1 MSRISD
7 IAGEIASALHEEY
20 GAEVTYSPVFE
31 LRRLSRDMCVVV
43 PAGETLETASRSAVK
58 RTYEIQ
64 VGLVRKSVSDEVSD
78 AFVTTVEAL
87 GLRLRGLSPS
97 GTTCT
102 SITFDPLYSVD
113 EIRRSNVLVSVVIA
127 KYVEFCVP

>member
-7 IAGEIASALHEEY
+7 IAAYVASALHEEY

-43 PAGETLETASRSAVK
+43 PAGETLEPASRSAVK

-64 VGLVRKSVSDEVSD
+64 VGLVRKSVSDVSD
-78 AFVTTVEAL
+78 AFVSTVEDL

>member
-7 IAGEIASALHEEY
+7 IAAYVASALHEEY
-20 GAEVTYSPVFE
+20 GSVVTYSPVFD
-31 LRRLSRDMCVVV
+31 LRRLSCDMCVVV
-43 PAGETLETASRSAVK
+43 PAGETIETSSRSAVK

-64 VGLVRKSVSDEVSD
+64 VGLVRKSVSDVSD
-78 AFVTTVEAL
+78 AFVSTVEDL
-87 GLRLRGLSPS
+87 GLRLRGLSPC
-97 GTTCT
+97 GTICT

-127 KYVEFCVP
+127 KYVEFCVT

>member
-7 IAGEIASALHEEY
+7 IAGEVASALHEEY
-20 GAEVTYSPVFE
+20 GAEVTYSPAFE

-64 VGLVRKSVSDEVSD
+64 VGLVRKSVSDVSD
-78 AFVTTVEAL
+78 AFVSTVEDL

>member
-7 IAGEIASALHEEY
+7 IAAYVASALHEEY
-20 GAEVTYSPVFE
+20 GAVVTYSPVFD

-43 PAGETLETASRSAVK
+43 PAGETLETSSRSAVK

-64 VGLVRKSVSDEVSD
+64 VGLVRKSVSDVSD
-78 AFVTTVEAL
+78 AFVSTVEDL

>member
-7 IAGEIASALHEEY
+7 IAAYVASALHEEY
-20 GAEVTYSPVFE
+20 GAVVTYSPVFD
-31 LRRLSRDMCVVV
+31 LRRLSCDMCVVV

-64 VGLVRKSVSDEVSD
+64 VGLVRKSVSDVSD
-78 AFVTTVEAL
+78 AFVSTVEDL

>member
-7 IAGEIASALHEEY
+7 IAAYVASALHEEY
-20 GAEVTYSPVFE
+20 GAVVTYSPVFD
-31 LRRLSRDMCVVV
+31 LRRLSCDMCVVV

-64 VGLVRKSVSDEVSD
+64 VGLVRKSVSDVSD
-78 AFVTTVEAL
+78 AFVSTVEDL
-87 GLRLRGLSPS
+87 GLRLRGLSPC

>member
-7 IAGEIASALHEEY
+7 IAAYVASALHEEY
-20 GAEVTYSPVFE
+20 GAVVTYSPVFD
-31 LRRLSRDMCVVV
+31 LRRLSCDMCVVV
-43 PAGETLETASRSAVK
+43 PAGETIETSSRSAVK

-64 VGLVRKSVSDEVSD
+64 VGLVRKSVSDVSD
-78 AFVTTVEAL
+78 AFVSTVEDL

>member
-7 IAGEIASALHEEY
+7 IAGEVASALHEEY

-64 VGLVRKSVSDEVSD
+64 IGLVRKSVSDEVSD
-78 AFVTTVEAL
+78 AFVSAVEAL
-87 GLRLRGLSPS
+87 GLRLRHAHP
-97 GTTCT
+97 
-102 SITFDPLYSVD
+102 
-113 EIRRSNVLVSVVIA
+113 
-127 KYVEFCVP
+127 

>member
-7 IAGEIASALHEEY
+7 IAGEVASALHEEY
-20 GAEVTYSPVFE
+20 GAEVTYSPVFD
-31 LRRLSRDMCVVV
+31 LRRLSCDMCVVV
-43 PAGETLETASRSAVK
+43 PAGETLETSSRSAVK

-64 VGLVRKSVSDEVSD
+64 VGLVRKSVSDVSD
-78 AFVTTVEAL
+78 AFVSTVEDL

>member
-7 IAGEIASALHEEY
+7 IAGEVASALHEEY

-43 PAGETLETASRSAVK
+43 PAGETIETSSRSAVK

-64 VGLVRKSVSDEVSD
+64 VGLVRKSVSDVSD
-78 AFVTTVEAL
+78 AFVSTVEDL

>member
-7 IAGEIASALHEEY
+7 IAAYVASALHEEY
-20 GAEVTYSPVFE
+20 GAVVTYSPVFE
-31 LRRLSRDMCVVV
+31 LRRLSCDMCVVV
-43 PAGETLETASRSAVK
+43 PAGETIETASRSAVK

-64 VGLVRKSVSDEVSD
+64 VGLVRKSVSDVSD
-78 AFVTTVEAL
+78 AFVSTVEDL

>member
-7 IAGEIASALHEEY
+7 IAGEVASALHEEY
-20 GAEVTYSPVFE
+20 GAVVTYSPVFD
-31 LRRLSRDMCVVV
+31 LRRLSCDMCVVV
-43 PAGETLETASRSAVK
+43 PAGETIETSSRSAVK

-64 VGLVRKSVSDEVSD
+64 VGLVRKSVSDVSD
-78 AFVTTVEAL
+78 AFVSTVEDL

-127 KYVEFCVP
+127 KYVEFRLP

>member
-7 IAGEIASALHEEY
+7 IAGEVASALHEEY
-20 GAEVTYSPVFE
+20 GAEVTYSPVFD
-31 LRRLSRDMCVVV
+31 LRRLSCDRCVVV

-64 VGLVRKSVSDEVSD
+64 VGLVRKSVSEVSD
-78 AFVTTVEAL
+78 AFVSTVEDL
-87 GLRLRGLSPS
+87 GLRLRGLSPC
-97 GTTCT
+97 GTICT

>member
-7 IAGEIASALHEEY
+7 IAGEVASALHEEY
-20 GAEVTYSPVFE
+20 GAEVTYSPVFD
-31 LRRLSRDMCVVV
+31 LRRLSCDMCVVV

-64 VGLVRKSVSDEVSD
+64 VSLVRKSVSEVSD
-78 AFVTTVEAL
+78 AFVSTVEDL
-87 GLRLRGLSPS
+87 GIRLRVLSPC
-97 GTTCT
+97 GTICT
-102 SITFDPLYSVD
+102 SITFEPLYSVD

>member
-7 IAGEIASALHEEY
+7 IAGEVASALHEEY

-43 PAGETLETASRSAVK
+43 PSGETLETASRSAVK

-64 VGLVRKSVSDEVSD
+64 VGLVRKSVSDVSD
-78 AFVTTVEAL
+78 AFVSTVEDL

>member
-7 IAGEIASALHEEY
+7 IAGEVASALHEEY
-20 GAEVTYSPVFE
+20 GAEVTYSPVFD
-31 LRRLSRDMCVVV
+31 LRRLSCDRCVVV

-64 VGLVRKSVSDEVSD
+64 VGLVRKSVSEVSD
-78 AFVTTVEAL
+78 AFVSTVEDL
-87 GLRLRGLSPS
+87 GLRLRGLSPC
-97 GTTCT
+97 GTICT

-113 EIRRSNVLVSVVIA
+113 EIRRSNVLVSVVLA

>member
-7 IAGEIASALHEEY
+7 IAGEVASALHEEY
-20 GAEVTYSPVFE
+20 GAEVTYSPVFD
-31 LRRLSRDMCVVV
+31 LRRLSCDMCVVV

-64 VGLVRKSVSDEVSD
+64 VGLVRKSVSEVSD
-78 AFVTTVEAL
+78 AFVSTVEDL
-87 GLRLRGLSPS
+87 GLRLRGLSPC
-97 GTTCT
+97 GTICT

>member
-7 IAGEIASALHEEY
+7 IAGEVASALHEEY
-20 GAEVTYSPVFE
+20 GAEVTYSPVFD
-31 LRRLSRDMCVVV
+31 LRRLSCDMCVVV

-64 VGLVRKSVSDEVSD
+64 VGLVRKSVSEVSD
-78 AFVTTVEAL
+78 AFVSTVEYL
-87 GLRLRGLSPS
+87 GLRLRGLSPC
-97 GTTCT
+97 GTICT

>member
-7 IAGEIASALHEEY
+7 IAGEVASALHEEY
-20 GAEVTYSPVFE
+20 GAEVTYSPVFD
-31 LRRLSRDMCVVV
+31 LRRLSCDMCVVV
-43 PAGETLETASRSAVK
+43 PAGETIETASRSVVK

-64 VGLVRKSVSDEVSD
+64 VGLVRKSVSDVSD
-78 AFVTTVEAL
+78 AFVSTVEAL

-127 KYVEFCVP
+127 KYVEFCVL

>member
-7 IAGEIASALHEEY
+7 IAAYVASALHEEY
-20 GAEVTYSPVFE
+20 GAVVTYSPVFD
-31 LRRLSRDMCVVV
+31 LRRLSCDMCVVV
-43 PAGETLETASRSAVK
+43 PAGETIETASRSAVK

-64 VGLVRKSVSDEVSD
+64 VGLVRKSVSDVSD
-78 AFVTTVEAL
+78 AFVSTVEDL

>member
-7 IAGEIASALHEEY
+7 IAGEVASALHEEY
-20 GAEVTYSPVFE
+20 GAEVTYSPVFD
-31 LRRLSRDMCVVV
+31 LRRLSCDMCVVV

-64 VGLVRKSVSDEVSD
+64 VGLVRKSVSEVSD
-78 AFVTTVEAL
+78 AFVSTVEDL
-87 GLRLRGLSPS
+87 GILLRVLSPC
-97 GTTCT
+97 GTICT
-102 SITFDPLYSVD
+102 SITFEPLYSVD

>member
-7 IAGEIASALHEEY
+7 IAGEVASALHEEY
-20 GAEVTYSPVFE
+20 GAEVTYSPVFD
-31 LRRLSRDMCVVV
+31 LRRLSCDMCVVV

-64 VGLVRKSVSDEVSD
+64 VGLVRKSVSDVSD
-78 AFVTTVEAL
+78 AFVSTVEDL
-87 GLRLRGLSPS
+87 GLRLRGLSPC

>member
-7 IAGEIASALHEEY
+7 IAGEVASALHEEY
-20 GAEVTYSPVFE
+20 GSVVTYSPVFE
-31 LRRLSRDMCVVV
+31 LRRLSCDMCVVV
-43 PAGETLETASRSAVK
+43 PAGETIETSSRSAVK

-64 VGLVRKSVSDEVSD
+64 VGLVRKSVSDVSD
-78 AFVTTVEAL
+78 AFVSTVEDL
-87 GLRLRGLSPS
+87 GFRLRGLSPC
-97 GTTCT
+97 GTICT

>member
-7 IAGEIASALHEEY
+7 IAGEVASALHEEY

-64 VGLVRKSVSDEVSD
+64 VGLVRKSVSDVSD
-78 AFVTTVEAL
+78 AFVSTVEDL

-113 EIRRSNVLVSVVIA
+113 EIRRSNVLISVVIA

>member
-7 IAGEIASALHEEY
+7 IAREVSSELHEEY
-20 GAEVTYSPVFE
+20 GAVVTYSPVFD
-31 LRRLSRDMCVVV
+31 LRRLSCDMCVVV
-43 PAGETLETASRSAVK
+43 PAGETIETASRSAVK

-64 VGLVRKSVSDEVSD
+64 VGLVRKSVSDVSD
-78 AFVTTVEAL
+78 AFVSTVEDL
-87 GLRLRGLSPS
+87 GLRLRGLSPC

-113 EIRRSNVLVSVVIA
+113 EIRRSNVLVSVAIA

>member
-7 IAGEIASALHEEY
+7 IAGEVASALHEEY

-31 LRRLSRDMCVVV
+31 LRRLSRDMCVV
-43 PAGETLETASRSAVK
+43 PSGETLETASRSAVK

-78 AFVTTVEAL
+78 AFVSAVEAL

>member
-7 IAGEIASALHEEY
+7 IAGEVASALHEEY

-78 AFVTTVEAL
+78 AFVSTVEAL
-87 GLRLRGLSPS
+87 SAFS
-97 GTTCT
+97 
-102 SITFDPLYSVD
+102 
-113 EIRRSNVLVSVVIA
+113 
-127 KYVEFCVP
+127 

>member
-7 IAGEIASALHEEY
+7 IAAYVASALHEEY
-20 GAEVTYSPVFE
+20 GAVVTYSPVFD
-31 LRRLSRDMCVVV
+31 LRRLSCDMCVVV
-43 PAGETLETASRSAVK
+43 PAGETIETSSRSAVK

-64 VGLVRKSVSDEVSD
+64 VGLVRKSVSDVSD
-78 AFVTTVEAL
+78 AFVSTVEDL
-87 GLRLRGLSPS
+87 GFRLRGLSPC